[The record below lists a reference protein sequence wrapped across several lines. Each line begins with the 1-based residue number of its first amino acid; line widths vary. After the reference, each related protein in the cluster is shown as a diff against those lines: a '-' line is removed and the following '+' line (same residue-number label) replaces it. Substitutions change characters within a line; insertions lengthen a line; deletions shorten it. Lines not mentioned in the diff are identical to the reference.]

1 MMARLVFDVETDGL
15 DATKIWCIVA
25 QDVDSKEIYAY
36 GPDKLDAGYARLD
49 SADGLVGHNIIGY
62 DIPVIRKLMHK
73 PDFAKDKTIIDTLV
87 LSRLFNPVKDGGH
100 SLNQWGNEIGFNKL
114 EFKEFDTYSE
124 EMLEYCIRDVDVLEA
139 THKRLE
145 KEMQD
150 WGDSIQLEH
159 EVAMHINRQ
168 EKNGFKLN
176 AKHTH
181 SLLVQFK
188 MRMVEIEIT
197 LQKVFPPIITER
209 FSEKTGKQLKDD
221 VEVFNVGSRQ
231 QIAKRLQSLGVKFNK
246 TTEKGQ
252 IVINEKIL
260 AEINLPEAQMINEY
274 LMLQKRVGLVEA
286 WLESADDTDRV
297 HGRVISNGAVTGRMT
312 HSSPNMGQIPSVSSE
327 YGKECRQCWTV
338 EEGNVLVGTD
348 LSGIELR
355 CLAHY
360 MQDDNYTKEIL
371 DGDIHQTNADSAGV
385 DRPTAKTM
393 IYALL
398 YGCGINKL
406 ASILNTNVA
415 QAQTTLDKFY
425 KNTPKLKKLIL
436 KVQRIASKGY
446 VPGLD
451 GRRIR
456 IRSEH
461 AALNSLLQ
469 SCGAIIAKKW
479 CVEAHKMLR
488 RANIPVKQ
496 VAFVHDEIQVEVP
509 QKYGQ
514 QTADI
519 MTKASERAG
528 RKLGFRLPVESEAKI
543 GRTWFDTH

>member
-1 MMARLVFDVETDGL
+1 MIYLDIETNLAHD
-15 DATKIWCIVA
+15 TIWCCVTKRDGEHKVWTNPEGLQEYIGNDKVVA
-25 QDVDSKEIYAY
+25 HNLIGFDAPVLRDVW
-36 GPDKLDAGYARLD
+36 
-49 SADGLVGHNIIGY
+49 NINITL
-62 DIPVIRKLMHK
+62 PQAV
-73 PDFAKDKTIIDTLV
+73 DTLV
-87 LSRLFNPVKDGGH
+87 MSRLFNPTQDGGH
-100 SLNQWGNEIGFNKL
+100 SLKSWGKRLGIDKMD
-114 EFKEFDTYSE
+114 FDVEDFDSGLTD

-252 IVINEKIL
+252 TVINEKIL